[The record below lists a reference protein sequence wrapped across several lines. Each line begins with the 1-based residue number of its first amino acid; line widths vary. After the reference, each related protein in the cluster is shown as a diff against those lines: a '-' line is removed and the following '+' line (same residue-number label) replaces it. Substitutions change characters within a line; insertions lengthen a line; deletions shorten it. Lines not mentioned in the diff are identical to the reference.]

1 MSITTGHT
9 SNQFEQD
16 LQDLHNKAMDMGTL
30 VERQVKDAVKALIKS
45 KSKLGRRV
53 EIADDVVDRFELDVD
68 EKSTRLLA
76 LRQPA
81 AGDLRFIF
89 SIIKAT
95 TDMERIGDEAKKIAQ
110 LSQDVE
116 SSSLTDSYY
125 KTMKYLGKSVVSVL
139 ERSLSAFARMDVE
152 EAKEILESDRE
163 VDEEFENF
171 ARLLVTHMMSNPQ
184 SIQTAL
190 NVLWSARSLER
201 ISDHAINLCE
211 YVVFMVEGEDVRHA
225 NLERETD

>member
-1 MSITTGHT
+1 MTMNTGHT
-9 SNQFEQD
+9 SNQFEQE
-16 LQDLHNKAMDMGTL
+16 LQDLHNKAMDMGSV

-53 EIADDVVDRFELDVD
+53 ESGDDIVDRFELDVD
-68 EKSTRLLA
+68 EQSTRILA

-89 SIIKAT
+89 SIIKAS
-95 TDMERIGDEAKKIAQ
+95 TDLERIGDEAKKIAQ

-116 SSSLTDSYY
+116 SSSLTDSYF
-125 KTMKYLGKSVVSVL
+125 KTMKYLGKSVIDVL
-139 ERSLSAFARMDVE
+139 ERSLSAFARMDAE
-152 EAKEILESDRE
+152 EAKDILDSDRE

-171 ARLLVTHMMSNPQ
+171 TRLLVTHMMEQPQ

-201 ISDHAINLCE
+201 VSDHAINLCE
-211 YVVFMVEGEDVRHA
+211 YVVFMVEGEDVRHS
-225 NLERETD
+225 NLDRDA

>member
-1 MSITTGHT
+1 MNITTGHT
-9 SNQFEQD
+9 SNQFEQE
-16 LQDLHNKAMDMGTL
+16 LQNLHNRAMDMGSL

-53 EIADDVVDRFELDVD
+53 ESGDDIVDRFELDVD
-68 EKSTRLLA
+68 EQSTRILA

-95 TDMERIGDEAKKIAQ
+95 TDMERMGDEAKKIAQ
-110 LSQDVE
+110 LSHDVE

-125 KTMKYLGKSVVSVL
+125 KTMKYLGKSVVNVL
-139 ERSLSAFARMDVE
+139 ERSLSAFARMDAE
-152 EAKEILESDRE
+152 AAKELVESDRE

-171 ARLLVTHMMSNPQ
+171 ARLLVTHMMENPQ

-211 YVVFMVEGEDVRHA
+211 YVIFMVEGEDVRHA
-225 NLERETD
+225 NLDRED

>member
-1 MSITTGHT
+1 MNITSGHT
-9 SNQFEQD
+9 SNQFEQE
-16 LQDLHNKAMDMGTL
+16 LQELHNKAMDMGAL
-30 VERQVKDAVKALIKS
+30 VERQVRDSVKALIKS
-45 KSKLGRRV
+45 KIKLGRRV
-53 EIADDVVDRFELDVD
+53 ESGDDVVDRFELDVD
-68 EKSTRLLA
+68 EHSTRILA

-110 LSQDVE
+110 FSQGVE

-125 KTMKYLGKSVVSVL
+125 KTIKYLGKSVIEVL

-152 EAKEILESDRE
+152 EAKELVESDRE

-171 ARLLVTHMMSNPQ
+171 ARLLVTHMMENPQ

-211 YVVFMVEGEDVRHA
+211 YVVFMVEGKDVRHA
-225 NLERETD
+225 NLDRED